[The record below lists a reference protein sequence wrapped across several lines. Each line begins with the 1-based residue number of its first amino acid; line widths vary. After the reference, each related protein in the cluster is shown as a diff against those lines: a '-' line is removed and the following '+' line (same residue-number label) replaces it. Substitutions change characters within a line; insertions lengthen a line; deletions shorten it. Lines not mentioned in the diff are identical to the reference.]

1 MMIKK
6 FFTTI
11 LFSSSVLLIQAQEAA
26 GQKSVMADLMR
37 NNGKIYVVIAVML
50 TILTGLIGYMIRL
63 DRKISKLEKEDIEL
77 IG

>member
-6 FFTTI
+6 FFATI
-11 LFSSSVLLIQAQEAA
+11 LLSSSVLMIQAQEAA
-26 GQKSVMADLMR
+26 SQKSVMADLMR

-63 DRKISKLEKEDIEL
+63 DRKISKLEKEDMEL

>member
-6 FFTTI
+6 FFATI
-11 LFSSSVLLIQAQEAA
+11 PFSSSVLLIQAQEAA

>member
-11 LFSSSVLLIQAQEAA
+11 LFSSSVLMIQAQEAA